1 MCPEGYAVIGKL
13 ALLFTTITL
22 LELSLLIPLGQ
33 AIGLPATIA
42 IVIVTAVV
50 GATLAKRQGI
60 TIWNRIQKELGS
72 GKLPRDSLLDGLAV
86 LIAGAFFL
94 TPGVLTDA
102 VGILLLIP
110 PVRAP
115 VKALVKRYAKKML
128 ESPDVNY
135 VQMGSNADVEV
146 GNAEQPSMS
155 SPSSNASNTSGP
167 APADDV
173 IDVEPVDSRPDDPE
187 ADETSDAHS
196 DDETESESDTD
207 PCDDNQIDYIGKPS
221 TSRD

>member
-1 MCPEGYAVIGKL
+1 VIGKL
-13 ALLFTTITL
+13 ALLFTTVTL

-72 GKLPRDSLLDGLAV
+72 GKLPRDSLLDGLAD

-128 ESPDVNY
+128 ESPDVTY
-135 VQMGSNADVEV
+135 VQMGNGEVEM
-146 GNAEQPSMS
+146 GNPEQPSMS
-155 SPSSNASNTSGP
+155 SPSPASSSAT
-167 APADDV
+167 ADREDDV
-173 IDVEPVDSRPDDPE
+173 IDVEPVDSETADTTPEPDTAPQ
-187 ADETSDAHS
+187 AN
-196 DDETESESDTD
+196 DDQPDSEQDLESERDFEN
-207 PCDDNQIDYIGKPS
+207 DNRVDVIGNPS

>member
-1 MCPEGYAVIGKL
+1 VIGKL
-13 ALLFTTITL
+13 ALLFTTVTL

-102 VGILLLIP
+102 VGLLLLVP
-110 PVRAP
+110 PARAP

-128 ESPDVNY
+128 ESPDVTY
-135 VQMGSNADVEV
+135 VQMGNGEVEM
-146 GNAEQPSMS
+146 GSPEQPSMS
-155 SPSSNASNTSGP
+155 SAPSSNASNGSGT

-173 IDVEPVDSRPDDPE
+173 IDVEPVDSRSDNQE
-187 ADETSDAHS
+187 ADQTSDAAS
-196 DDETESESDTD
+196 DAETESEPDD
-207 PCDDNQIDYIGKPS
+207 PYDDNQVDYIGKPT

>member
-1 MCPEGYAVIGKL
+1 MIGKL

-60 TIWNRIQKELGS
+60 AIWNRIQKELGS

-86 LIAGAFFL
+86 LIAGAFFV

-146 GNAEQPSMS
+146 GNADVEMGNAEQPSMS

-207 PCDDNQIDYIGKPS
+207 PYDDNQIDYIGKPS